1 MKMKTNLLL
10 AAGLLSLT
18 LGTSFAAETVSQP
31 TAGTAA
37 AGAASMAMTAGEVRK
52 VDLAQGKVTLKHEAI
67 ANLDMPAMTMV
78 FRVQS
83 VDMLK
88 NLKPGDKVQF
98 HAESSGGAML
108 VTHIQAAR

>member
-10 AAGLLSLT
+10 SAGLLSLAI
-18 LGTSFAAETVSQP
+18 GTSFAAESVAQSSP
-31 TAGTAA
+31 GTATA
-37 AGAASMAMTAGEVRK
+37 AAASMAMTVGEVRK
-52 VDLAQGKVTLKHEAI
+52 VDLEQGKVTLKHEAI
-67 ANLDMPAMTMV
+67 TNLDMPAMTMV

-83 VDMLK
+83 ADMLK

-98 HAESSGGAML
+98 HAESSGGAMM